1 MLKLSP
7 PLPPLERGSGV
18 LPRKKMN
25 FYIAAREILRISDDI
40 NFTLIH
46 WYRNRRQKILKR
58 SPLPPLE
65 AGCPGFDPGK
75 KLSFYIDVRD
85 F

>member
-18 LPRKKMN
+18 LPGKKMN

-46 WYRNRRQKILKR
+46 WNRTRRQKILKR

-65 AGCPGFDPGK
+65 AGGPVFDPGK
-75 KLSFYIDVRD
+75 NEFLY
-85 F
+85 

>member
-7 PLPPLERGSGV
+7 PLLPLERGSGV
-18 LPRKKMN
+18 LPLKKMN

-46 WYRNRRQKILKR
+46 WFRRQKILKR
-58 SPLPPLE
+58 SPLLPLE
-65 AGCPGFDPGK
+65 AGGPWFDPRK
-75 KLSFYIDVRD
+75 KIEFLH
-85 F
+85 

>member
-1 MLKLSP
+1 MHFYIAVRQIRRISDDINVSLIYWFRGLKMLKLSP

-40 NFTLIH
+40 NFTLI
-46 WYRNRRQKILKR
+46 R
-58 SPLPPLE
+58 
-65 AGCPGFDPGK
+65 
-75 KLSFYIDVRD
+75 
-85 F
+85 

>member
-7 PLPPLERGSGV
+7 PLPLLERGSGV

-40 NFTLIH
+40 NLSLIH
-46 WYRNRRQKILKR
+46 LFRRQKILKR
-58 SPLPPLE
+58 SPLLLPE
-65 AGCPGFDPGK
+65 AGNPGFDPRK